1 MTKPVEEMS
10 MEEIKAERAAIAAER
25 MELMRKSLVDS
36 EILEEV
42 PTPVSGDD
50 EDDDEDTLEPWPHT
64 TMEYG
69 GRTLEVRKPNESA
82 LMAVSMTSVPS
93 LGPQTQMRILT
104 KFLTNHLSPESFAE
118 VVGAMTDPDSGVDI
132 QGLITALTKLH
143 D

>member
-25 MELMRKSLVDS
+25 MELLRA
-36 EILEEV
+36 EILEEL
-42 PTPVSGDD
+42 PTPVSDDD
-50 EDDDEDTLEPWPHT
+50 EDDDEDTPEPWPHT

-93 LGPQTQMRILT
+93 LGPQTQMRIFT
-104 KFLTNHLSPESFAE
+104 QFLTNHLSPDSFAE

-132 QGLITALTKLH
+132 QGLITALTKLQS
-143 D
+143 